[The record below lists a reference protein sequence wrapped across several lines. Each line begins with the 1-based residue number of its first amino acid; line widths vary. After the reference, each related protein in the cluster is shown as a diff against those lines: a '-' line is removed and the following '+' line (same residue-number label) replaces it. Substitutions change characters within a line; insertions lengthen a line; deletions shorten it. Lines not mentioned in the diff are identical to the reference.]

1 MTTQSIVGLS
11 WLALRTA
18 PRNSAALALR
28 LGPMKNRFPNEQ
40 RAQWR
45 ERFLAIARELEVA
58 GAHRRESLDSV
69 QGLRARF
76 LPVRSLRGIR
86 LGCIRAA

>member
-1 MTTQSIVGLS
+1 M
-11 WLALRTA
+11 RTA
-18 PRNSAALALR
+18 PRISPAFALR
-28 LGPMKNRFPNEQ
+28 LGSMKNRFPSEQ

-45 ERFLAIARELEVA
+45 ERFLAIARELEA
-58 GAHRRESLDSV
+58 CGPQRRESVRTV